1 MSAMMLLTVIGSGSF
16 VFATF
21 ILFWWHPNTPLDVR
35 VALSGIYLLVTTVAA
50 AGVSVLLRLDAL
62 QWRLPR

>member
-1 MSAMMLLTVIGSGSF
+1 MMLLTTIGSASF
-16 VFATF
+16 VFATV
-21 ILFWWHPNTPLDVR
+21 ILFWWHSNAPLDAR
-35 VALSGIYLLVTTVAA
+35 VALAGIYILISAVSA